1 MKNHSGRSL
10 INRRKFVTWS
20 ASIGSMV
27 PLSPLLKFNY
37 QPAPEDLKPDLPWFK
52 KPLTILQTV
61 LREPDAAK
69 YDAVSVTDYMFATG
83 CNTLVVNGGGIVD
96 FFRNPLPAA
105 NINPFMGSSDI
116 LMEITKACHEAGFR
130 VIARVDFRGVEE
142 KIFRQYP
149 DWFSVG
155 SDMKPGMLD
164 YTHPR
169 LYSSCYSG
177 YYRNEHAREFISF
190 LLKNYDIDG
199 IWHNSV
205 GVGGICH
212 CSRCRELF
220 KSASGEEIPGE
231 NATEEMLDRY
241 MQWKSGMADR
251 HMADMKKTIKS
262 FGPDKVYAAEV
273 FSMFESGS
281 RINDGIDLYN
291 ARDHF
296 DFLVSVAFLTE
307 NTEFI
312 RYADINYAGTIVR
325 FLKSMAPEKEAI
337 ILYGGN
343 GTSHRYITDPAADL
357 KVWLWEALAAG
368 GRFWN
373 CSFTG
378 MHPGATYDRRSAFH
392 QAETCKLVKEYE
404 NLFMQHVPVA
414 RIGLY
419 YSKSTRL
426 SFRNKTEEND
436 DFGSFL
442 KGMVTVLAE
451 NHIPFDFIADDQLT
465 EKKLEKYRLIIL
477 PDVKCLSDYEIKLI
491 KEFTAR
497 GGNLLATY
505 ETSLYSS
512 DGKMQND
519 FGLAD
524 LFGCHFT
531 GEKVNTRKD
540 CYQYILNRDHPVV
553 RPESSMTELLINAGF
568 TLICRPEPSSVVIT
582 TYVPMVQNQPPEK
595 AWTDKWAKE
604 RPVVIEN
611 TYGKGK
617 IIYFANQ
624 PDLVTCEMGHPDM
637 RNLLSGSI
645 RYLAGDSIP
654 IITDAPE
661 SVHTGL
667 TQSLITPGEY
677 IFSMVNTSSAP
688 SRPLRTIVP
697 VSNINVELNP
707 GGKPVSYKILRSDG
721 AYKITFREGRIIIFL
736 EKLTDFF
743 AMHLKTDT

>member
-1 MKNHSGRSL
+1 M
-10 INRRKFVTWS
+10 TWT
-20 ASIGSMV
+20 ASIGGMV
-27 PLSPLLKFNY
+27 SLSPLMKFHDP
-37 QPAPEDLKPDLPWFK
+37 PAPEDLQSDLPWFK
-52 KPLTILQTV
+52 KPLRILQTV

-69 YDAVSVTDYMFATG
+69 YNAASVTDYMVSTG

-96 FFRNPLPAA
+96 FFQNPLPAA
-105 NINPFMGSSDI
+105 NVNPFMGKRDV

-142 KIFRQYP
+142 KIFRQFP

-155 SDMKPGMLD
+155 SDMNPRMLD
-164 YTHPR
+164 YTRPH

-177 YYRNEHAREFISF
+177 YYRNEHAREFISY

-212 CSRCRELF
+212 CNRCMELF
-220 KSASGEEIPGE
+220 HSATGENIPGE
-231 NATEEMLDRY
+231 NASDEMLDRY
-241 MQWKSGMADR
+241 MQWKSVMADR
-251 HMADMKKTIKS
+251 HMADMKRTVRL

-312 RYADINYAGTIVR
+312 HYADINYAGTIVR

-343 GTSHRYITDPAADL
+343 GTSHRYVTDPAADL

-392 QAETCKLVKEYE
+392 QAETYKLVKDYE
-404 NLFMQHVPVA
+404 SLFLQHAPVA
-414 RIGLY
+414 GIGIY
-419 YSKSTRL
+419 YSKATRL

-436 DFGSFL
+436 DFGSFI
-442 KGMVTVLAE
+442 KGMVIVLAE

-477 PDVKCLSDYEIKLI
+477 PDVKCLSDYEIKTI
-491 KEFTAR
+491 KEFAAR

-505 ETSLYSS
+505 ETSLYSA

-519 FGLAD
+519 FRLAD

-553 RPESSMTELLINAGF
+553 KPESSETDLLINAGF
-568 TLICRPEPSSVVIT
+568 TLICRPEPHTDIIT

-595 AWTDKWAKE
+595 AWTDQWAKDH
-604 RPVVIEN
+604 PVAVEN
-611 TYGKGK
+611 SYGRGK
-617 IIYFANQ
+617 IIYFSNQ

-637 RNLLSGSI
+637 RNLLSRSI

-654 IITDAPE
+654 IRTDAPE
-661 SVHTGL
+661 SVHSGL
-667 TQSLITPGEY
+667 TQSLINPGEY
-677 IFSMVNTSSAP
+677 IFSMVNATSASV
-688 SRPLRTIVP
+688 RPLRSIVP
-697 VSNINVELNP
+697 VININVDLNLR
-707 GGKPVSYKILRSDG
+707 GKPVSYKILRSDG
-721 AYKITFREGRIIIFL
+721 GYKITFKENSININVD
-736 EKLTDFF
+736 KLNDFF
-743 AMHLKTDT
+743 AVHLKTDT